1 MPYLIIFAKI
11 FSRKTY
17 EIYLVFYK
25 VKYNKVKLKILIMYC
40 RECGKEIADNA
51 RFCQHCGTAQDVEL
65 QNKLFF
71 YLKKSAGTVEVLPGK
86 DESTNILFELIL
98 HRRCDYSQP
107 IENGNG
113 TFVGG
118 PAGEFEL
125 KIYGLPQKNELVT
138 LNNWS
143 FGSSLCGHYCMVE
156 YNGTRGQYYQ
166 KFSTTLHALDIYQN
180 VLDLDFECS
189 SAARISDLLLDL
201 IKAMFVLS
209 MFDGKEIIKKCL
221 HYKYLFDNRFKLF
234 LGSYYMDK
242 LTTDEILNISSNVRN
257 SVLYKKYDEFN
268 YMIEALQRQLDS
280 EYKSR
285 QSNSN

>member
-1 MPYLIIFAKI
+1 
-11 FSRKTY
+11 
-17 EIYLVFYK
+17 
-25 VKYNKVKLKILIMYC
+25 MYC

-86 DESTNILFELIL
+86 DESTNIMFELIL

-143 FGSSLCGHYCMVE
+143 FGSSLCGHYSMVE
-156 YNGTRGQYYQ
+156 YNGKRGQYYQ

-209 MFDGKEIIKKCL
+209 MFDGVEICKKSGIISHTIQGNNIVSL
-221 HYKYLFDNRFKLF
+221 SPSLYNLSL
-234 LGSYYMDK
+234 
-242 LTTDEILNISSNVRN
+242 DEILQIYSNVRN

-280 EYKSR
+280 ECKSR